1 MKTLADMW
9 ERNARF
15 DPDHTGLVFEDTRR
29 SHRELLLRGRKLAS
43 ALHKLGVR
51 RQDRVGMLAMNN
63 AEWFDY
69 YAACHTAGF
78 VAGTIN
84 FRLAP
89 PEIEWILKDGAHK
102 ALIFEAQYTDAVD
115 AIRGQLP
122 ETEHYICISP
132 PPATTPTW
140 AKSYDEVFASGD
152 EAGAPF
158 RPSPQDIAEL
168 IYTSGTTG
176 RPKGVA
182 RPHSAEVA
190 MARSLSGGVG
200 MTPTGR
206 ILLMMPMFHIGALS
220 ESLGQLVAGG
230 TVVLQRAFVPAEVLA
245 AIEREKI
252 TMTHMAPTM
261 VQQVLDL
268 PEIKTRDLSSL
279 QILCYA
285 AAPMPVSVLRKGIE
299 LLGPIFMDQYGSTE
313 MGPGTVLHLH
323 RHVLDGPEAK
333 VKRLASVG
341 QPFPD
346 VELRVLDEQDRDCP
360 PNVTGELCARGD
372 GVMAY
377 YWNNSN
383 ATKEAMFDGWHRS
396 GDMGYLDEQG
406 FLYLVDRKKDMIIS
420 GGENIYCREVEEA
433 LMEHGGLVD
442 VAVIGVPDEK
452 WGESVKAIAIRK
464 PGATV
469 SEDELIAFCTTRI
482 ARYKR
487 PKSVDFVAELP
498 RLPSGKIRKNVL
510 REQYRA

>member
-9 ERNARF
+9 ERNARL
-15 DPDHTGLVFEDTRR
+15 DPDHPGLVFEAVRR
-29 SHRELLLRGRKLAS
+29 SHRELLSRGRRLSS
-43 ALHKLGVR
+43 ALHRLGVR
-51 RQDRVGMLAMNN
+51 RQDRVGMLSMNN
-63 AEWFDY
+63 PEWFDY
-69 YAACHTAGF
+69 YAACHLAGF

-89 PEIEWILKDGAHK
+89 PEIAWILKDGAHK
-102 ALIFEAQYTDAVD
+102 ALIFEEQYTEAVA
-115 AIRGQLP
+115 AIRDQLTA
-122 ETEHYICISP
+122 TEHFICIGNA
-132 PPATTPTW
+132 PAW
-140 AKSYDEVFASGD
+140 ARAYDEVFASGD
-152 EAGAPF
+152 EAGAPS
-158 RPSPQDIAEL
+158 RPSPDDISEL

-182 RPHSAEVA
+182 RPHSAEVT
-190 MARSLSGGVG
+190 MARSLSSAVG

-220 ESLGQLVAGG
+220 ESLGQLMAGG
-230 TVVLQRAFVPAEVLA
+230 TVVLQRAFVPGEVLA

-268 PEIKTRDLSSL
+268 PEIRTRDLSSL
-279 QILCYA
+279 QIICYA

-313 MGPGTVLHLH
+313 MGPGTILHLH
-323 RHVLDGPEAK
+323 RHVLDGPEAE

-341 QPFPD
+341 QAFPD
-346 VELRVLDEQDRDCP
+346 VELRVLDDRDQECP
-360 PNVTGELCARGD
+360 PNVTGELCARGAA
-372 GVMAY
+372 VMAY

-383 ATKEAMFDGWHRS
+383 ATQEAMVDGWYRS

-406 FLYLVDRKKDMIIS
+406 FLYLVDRKKDMVIS

-452 WGESVKAIAIRK
+452 WGESVRAIVIRK
-464 PGATV
+464 PGVTV
-469 SEDELIAFCTTRI
+469 TESELIDFCGTRI

-487 PKSVDFVAELP
+487 PKSVVFVDDLP
-498 RLPSGKIRKNVL
+498 RLPSGKVRKNVL
-510 REQYRA
+510 REQYRT